1 MRSYLTDLHV
11 HTVLSPC
18 ASVEMTPSLVVET
31 ALELGLDIIAVT
43 DHNAGDNAKAVWQAA
58 RQSSLTVW
66 PGMEVE
72 CAEEA
77 HLLAIFDDW
86 PAFASWC
93 AKVDGWRN
101 GRLNQSRLFG
111 PQWILSAE
119 DELLGE
125 REELLLSALTADAQT
140 LCEEVVRLGGMVI
153 ASHVDRPAYSLLG
166 QLGIWP
172 TELPVA
178 AAEISTCVATE
189 AEARRRLPLLP
200 QELPLV
206 TASDAHSLDAL
217 CQGGKVQIMMEK
229 PTLAEFHLALQ
240 GKDGRWLRWHNRN
253 KEENA

>member
-18 ASVEMTPSLVVET
+18 ASVEMTPSLVVQT
-31 ALELGLDIIAVT
+31 ALDLGLDIVAIT

-58 RQSSLTVW
+58 KESSLTIW

-77 HLLAIFDDW
+77 HLLVLFDAW

-125 REELLLSALTADAQT
+125 REELLLSALTADART
-140 LCEEVVRLGGMVI
+140 LCEEAVRLGGLII

-172 TELPVA
+172 TELPLV
-178 AAEISTCVATE
+178 AAEISSNVASE
-189 AEARRRLPLLP
+189 AEARRSLPRLPSD
-200 QELPLV
+200 LPLV
-206 TASDAHSLDAL
+206 TASDAHNLDAF
-217 CQGGKVQIMMEK
+217 CRGGKVQIMMEK
-229 PTLAEFHLALQ
+229 PTLAEFCLALQ
-240 GKDGRWLRWHNRN
+240 GKDGRWLRWHRL
-253 KEENA
+253 

>member
-18 ASVEMTPSLVVET
+18 ASVEMTPSLVVQM

-77 HLLAIFDDW
+77 HLLVLFDDW

-140 LCEEVVRLGGMVI
+140 LCEEAVRLGGMVI

-172 TELPVA
+172 TELPLA
-178 AAEISTCVATE
+178 AAEISTCVASE
-189 AEARRRLPLLP
+189 AEARQRLPLLP
-200 QELPLV
+200 QALPLV
-206 TASDAHSLDAL
+206 TASDAHSLAAF
-217 CQGGKVQIMMEK
+217 CQGSKVQIVMEK
-229 PTLAEFHLALQ
+229 PTLAEFYLALH
-240 GKDGRWLRWHNRN
+240 GKDGRWLRWHRL
-253 KEENA
+253 